1 LEQLTG
7 ESAEKLRSMSRQIFC
22 KLIDKTAWKIEFDYR
37 KMVMRNS
44 SRLKSYGEEMEER
57 VLANPRITS
66 WKQLRADYLPH
77 VSGRYHTR
85 LLAMTRL
92 GILPIEIETG
102 RWEGVDR
109 SERFCKFEA
118 CNGKLGDTCHFLSE
132 CAGLKTKGI
141 ASVWRCPSGS
151 TPGVWWRETAHQ
163 LEQRWREKSL
173 ARNITTASDFHFQAD
188 LGDAWNCEFDE
199 HVPRPTFLDPGSA
212 PPDDLAA
219 EIFTDGSKKTDVMHA
234 GWGMWGVLL
243 NAMGDVT
250 QIIEA
255 KGHVPT
261 GSDDTEY
268 LGAERGTNMT
278 GELTGIYKAL
288 QEIQNTVPC
297 GARVLLRFDCIP
309 ALMLASGIW
318 KTNLNK
324 KRF

>member
-1 LEQLTG
+1 MGGGDSEMEEMDGGREIEERVREAERRAGRAERREGEAERRAEERVREVEEQC
-7 ESAEKLRSMSRQIFC
+7 SRREQ
-22 KLIDKTAWKIEFDYR
+22 E
-37 KMVMRNS
+37 VE
-44 SRLKSYGEEMEER
+44 SRLEEMEER

-118 CNGKLGDTCHFLSE
+118 CNGKLGDACHFLSE

-163 LEQRWREKSL
+163 LEPRWREKSL

-250 QIIEA
+250 QIIEV

-278 GELTGIYKAL
+278 GELTKRCRRYRTQYPAAREFCFVLIAL
-288 QEIQNTVPC
+288 LHLC
-297 GARVLLRFDCIP
+297 
-309 ALMLASGIW
+309 
-318 KTNLNK
+318 
-324 KRF
+324 